1 MTLVK
6 QWETWWT
13 ISSNEM
19 PGNTW
24 CNWAFV
30 IRPSPDSSSV
40 LKIFSSFSTYF
51 ASKSTKTRMKR
62 LHWADVVQG
71 QARDMK
77 AFSSVLSL
85 NPLQLQD
92 HYSTTEYSE
101 PIRLLDQ
108 VAPLQHEQCCFVP
121 FRSVVTYSCIC
132 HIYCLSMP
140 RQWKRRPCA
149 FFCRR
154 SLTWCSASLW
164 AASRVSCQVGV
175 AQKCA
180 AIHAHIRQMTS
191 NDLIIVWN

>member
-1 MTLVK
+1 MRLVQVNDTCK
-6 QWETWWT
+6 TMRNLVA

-19 PGNTW
+19 PGNIW
-24 CNWAFV
+24 FKWASV
-30 IRPSPDSSSV
+30 IRPSPDSSSFV
-40 LKIFSSFSTYF
+40 KTFSSFSTYS
-51 ASKSTKTRMKR
+51 ASKSTKTRIKL

-71 QARDMK
+71 QARESTLK
-77 AFSSVLSL
+77 AFK
-85 NPLQLQD
+85 PFQIQD

-121 FRSVVTYSCIC
+121 FRSVVTYSCMC

-149 FFCRR
+149 FFCKR
-154 SLTWCSASLW
+154 SMTWCSASLW
-164 AASRVSCQVGV
+164 AASRVSCQFGV

-180 AIHAHIRQMTS
+180 AHTRTH
-191 NDLIIVWN
+191 